1 MKMKITII
9 GIAAIVGLIL
19 YGNSLRKK
27 KKQLKETSSNN
38 HLYEVVETQK
48 FTIEEMLTWFKS
60 HDDVND
66 SDEYILSRITEETL
80 HKGEINKVLSI
91 ADIEHSIMLLI
102 TDSTHK
108 RIKHARIIKYSEI
121 ESDILDM
128 LGDKQ
133 LIVLE

>member
-1 MKMKITII
+1 MKITII

-27 KKQLKETSSNN
+27 KQQLKETSSKNQ
-38 HLYEVVETQK
+38 LYEVVETQK
-48 FTIEEMLTWFKS
+48 FTIEEMLKWFKS
-60 HDDVND
+60 HEDVND

-80 HKGEINKVLSI
+80 YKGKVNNILSN
-91 ADIEHSIMLLI
+91 ADIEHSILLLI

>member
-1 MKMKITII
+1 MKITII

>member
-1 MKMKITII
+1 MKITII

-80 HKGEINKVLSI
+80 YKGEINKVLSV

>member
-80 HKGEINKVLSI
+80 YKGEINKVLSI

>member
-1 MKMKITII
+1 MKITII

-27 KKQLKETSSNN
+27 KQQLKETSSKNQ
-38 HLYEVVETQK
+38 LYEVVETQK
-48 FTIEEMLTWFKS
+48 FTIEEMLKWFKS
-60 HDDVND
+60 HEDVND

-80 HKGEINKVLSI
+80 YKGKVNNVLSN
-91 ADIEHSIMLLI
+91 ADIEHSILLLI

>member
-1 MKMKITII
+1 MKITII

-80 HKGEINKVLSI
+80 YKGEINKVLSI